1 MRPQLITIKG
11 AWDEKLAGLIDGAFR
26 RVTSILT
33 GLTVRDNVAGSQFV
47 ISWNSD
53 RAPILI
59 EWTKPKPPRGV
70 FVMRATEDSADPLN
84 LSGVPTEWIF
94 RNGRVEVMGIGNLAA
109 STDYTVDI
117 VLLED

>member
-1 MRPQLITIKG
+1 MRPQLVTIKG

-26 RVTSILT
+26 RVTSILN
-33 GLTVRDNVAGSQFV
+33 GLTVRDNVAGVQAV

-53 RAPILI
+53 RAPIFVAW
-59 EWTKPKPPRGV
+59 EKTKAPRGV
-70 FVMRATEDSADPLN
+70 FVMSAIEDGADPLT

-94 RNGRVEVMGIGNLAA
+94 RSGRIEVMGIGNLAA
-109 STDYTVDI
+109 STDYTVDL